1 MLKFISFGSGS
12 SGNCYYLY
20 TEQDGLLIDAGVGIR
35 TLKKHVK
42 NYGLS
47 LDKMHH
53 LLVTHDHADHI
64 KSAGYLSLEPGINV
78 YATHKVHQ
86 GIERNYCVRKK
97 VVPEHMKIIETNA
110 PFNIGDFSITPFH
123 VPHDSADN
131 VGYKIVYHGIT
142 FVLITDAGQ
151 VTPDMQRH
159 ISEANYLVIEAN
171 YDEAMLQQG
180 PYPQHLK
187 ARISS
192 PNGHLSNCACGEA
205 LAQFATP
212 ALKAV
217 WLCHLS
223 AENNHP
229 VLAQKTIEDILK
241 SHGII
246 AGVDFALE
254 VLKRKVPSGYKE
266 LV

>member
-110 PFNIGDFSITPFH
+110 PFNIGDF
-123 VPHDSADN
+123 
-131 VGYKIVYHGIT
+131 IT

-192 PNGHLSNCACGEA
+192 PNGHLSNRACGEA

-223 AENNHP
+223 EENNHP

-254 VLKRKVPSGYKE
+254 VLKRKVPSGYRE